1 MTPFVLRR
9 LKRLNQEQRAVLR
22 RRLLHTQ
29 DIYPFCKQLLEDWD
43 TYLILLDKGESR
55 KTPLTKKEKQVWE
68 TVDKSLPIVL
78 ETKLNTLKMEE
89 PEVWFVRILMHKV
102 KGKCVD
108 IRQFKKVSNQY
119 TEYFEPTENG
129 ITFQIN
135 LIDKIIDAVFKMFR
149 KHKGDNK

>member
-1 MTPFVLRR
+1 
-9 LKRLNQEQRAVLR
+9 
-22 RRLLHTQ
+22 LLATQ

-43 TYLILLDKGESR
+43 TYLILLEKGESR

-68 TVDKSLPIVL
+68 TVDKSLPIIL
-78 ETKLNTLKMEE
+78 ETKFGHT
-89 PEVWFVRILMHKV
+89 EVWFVRILMHKV